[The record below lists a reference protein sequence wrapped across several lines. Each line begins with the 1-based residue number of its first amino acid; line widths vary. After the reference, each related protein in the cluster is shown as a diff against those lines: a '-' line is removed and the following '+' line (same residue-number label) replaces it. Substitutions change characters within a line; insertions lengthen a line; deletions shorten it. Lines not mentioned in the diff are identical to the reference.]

1 MDSKCAS
8 GNGCFRTSLNRFAM
22 LCVNPMGA
30 GSVWGWGLVFC
41 LMLMGFQRSD
51 ATDLFEVRLPSVS
64 LEGSLSS
71 AVAQLSEM
79 VEKAS
84 VDGCY
89 KGCFLAAEEAGERKV
104 RVAMLDVPA
113 SVAFQHLARLADC
126 RSVECDGMVLMVPLG
141 LDKYMAFT
149 RSVEVSRSV
158 ELAGPVL
165 EFFGSTRGEGAEAMK
180 KRLETAGIRGFS
192 RVNPPLVVASDH
204 FVVRGSYEMVVSL
217 DTLVTL
223 LNRGLKVK

>member
-1 MDSKCAS
+1 MS
-8 GNGCFRTSLNRFAM
+8 GGSLR
-22 LCVNPMGA
+22 VGA
-30 GSVWGWGLVFC
+30 LAFC
-41 LMLMGFQRSD
+41 LILMGFQQAD
-51 ATDLFEVRLPSVS
+51 AADLFEVRLPSIS
-64 LEGSLSS
+64 LEGSLTS

-84 VDGCY
+84 VQGGF

-104 RVAMLDVPA
+104 RVEMLDVPA

-149 RSVEVSRSV
+149 HGVEVSRSV

-165 EFFGSTRGEGAEAMK
+165 EFFGSTRGEGAEAMR
-180 KRLETAGIRGFS
+180 KRLESAGVRGFS
-192 RVNPPLVVASDH
+192 RGNPPVVVASDH